1 MVDIV
6 KNDGKFSAQ
15 RVIDR
20 RLRMNLKQ
28 PMQVH
33 RANAN
38 AVAK

>member
-6 KNDGKFSAQ
+6 KYDGKFSAQ
-15 RVIDR
+15 RLIDR

-28 PMQVH
+28 PKQVR

-38 AVAK
+38 AVAE